1 MTFCQN
7 RFDVFVW
14 LVVLQVLACAMSVEG
29 KTPQEVLPDKS
40 GKLIDKPCDEKS
52 QAGGKSASS
61 LPRAFYLNG
70 TWLAEN
76 KAQIQKGDKT
86 LLPAFKQL
94 LIEADESL
102 KAGPFSVMDKT
113 STPPSGNKHDYM
125 SQGKYWWPNP
135 KTANGL
141 PYVRKDGYVNP
152 ESQTGA
158 YDDAR
163 LSSMRDS
170 VETLALAYYFSDKE
184 KYAEHAAD
192 LLRIWFIDPKTR
204 MNPHLNFGQGIPGQV
219 KGRGIGIID
228 TAKLISIIDSIG
240 LLGPSRHWSKN
251 DQSAMQT
258 WMDEYLHWLRSSP
271 NGRDE
276 AAARNNHGTWYDAQ
290 VVCLALFV
298 EKPSIAKKVLTKV
311 TKSRIDSQIKPDG
324 RQPYELERTKSLGY
338 SRMNLRGFFVL
349 ARLGEHISV
358 DLWSYQ
364 SADGAGLQKAL
375 DFLAGYIDNPS
386 SWPYKQIKEVDM
398 EDSFDLLKWAQVKYD
413 DKIYGQ
419 WIEKL
424 PREDVIAKR
433 EKLFFPAN

>member
-7 RFDVFVW
+7 RFDVFIW
-14 LVVLQVLACAMSVEG
+14 LVVLQLACAMSVEG
-29 KTPQEVLPDKS
+29 KVHEEVLPDKS

-61 LPRAFYLNG
+61 LPRVFYLNG

-76 KAQIQKGDKT
+76 KAQIQKGNKT

-94 LIEADESL
+94 LIEADEAL
-102 KAGPFSVMDKT
+102 KAGPFSVMDKIL
-113 STPPSGNKHDYM
+113 TPPSGDKHDYM
-125 SQGKYWWPNP
+125 NISPYWWPNP
-135 KTANGL
+135 ETANGL

-184 KYAEHAAD
+184 KYAKHAAD

-204 MNPHLNFGQGIPGQV
+204 MNPNLNFGQGIPGRV
-219 KGRGIGIID
+219 EGRAGGIIE
-228 TAKLISIIDSIG
+228 TAKLIAIVDSIG
-240 LLGPSRHWSKN
+240 LLGSSRHWSKK
-251 DQSAMQT
+251 DQSALRT
-258 WMDEYLHWLRSSP
+258 WMEEYLHWLRTSP
-271 NGRDE
+271 NGQDE
-276 AAARNNHGTWYDAQ
+276 ADALNNHGTWYDAQ

-298 EKPSIAKKVLTKV
+298 EKPSIAKEVLTEV
-311 TKSRIDSQIKPDG
+311 TKLRIDSQIKPDG

-358 DLWSYQ
+358 DLWNYR
-364 SADGAGLQKAL
+364 SADGAGLQRAL
-375 DFLAGYIDNPS
+375 DFLARYIDDPS
-386 SWPYKQIKEVDM
+386 SWPYKQIKGIEM
-398 EDSFDLLKWAQVKYD
+398 ENSFDLLKWAQAKYD
-413 DKIYGQ
+413 DEIYGQ

-424 PREDVIAKR
+424 PKENIITRR